1 MLLGPEVTQAIKMLE
16 SFEEVNAI
24 FLDPLNPSGRS
35 HIMFA
40 LNNNSSRVDAG
51 GSHWS
56 FGVYSKPENTFFH
69 FDSSHNFNAKPF
81 STLVQILKK
90 CFDCETAEKVTVD
103 CLQQDNSHDCGIF
116 VLCHADI
123 VCQQIVKGETISS
136 LKKLPLKKV
145 GVKRS
150 EVLQTVQSLAAS

>member
-1 MLLGPEVTQAIKMLE
+1 MME
-16 SFEEVNAI
+16 SIEEVNTI
-24 FLDPLNPSGRS
+24 FLDPLNPTSRS
-35 HIMFA
+35 HILFA

-56 FGVYSKPENTFFH
+56 FGVYSKPENSFFH

-81 STLVQILKK
+81 STFVQILKK
-90 CFDCETAEKVTVD
+90 CFDCETAEKITID

-116 VLCHADI
+116 VLCHADL
-123 VCQQIVKGETISS
+123 VFQQITKGETISS
-136 LKKLPLKKV
+136 IKKLQPKKV

-150 EVLQTVQSLAAS
+150 EVLQIVQSLAGS